1 MPQRAIVG
9 SVEAIEAFR
18 TKLIIYLSKARPA
31 LDEVSADVM
40 RTRLWIE
47 NDQRALWEHEFRK
60 RAKALEQAQQE
71 LFSAKLSNLSKET
84 AVQQFTYHRA
94 RRALEE
100 AEQKLRILKRWRR
113 DFDNR
118 LQPLV
123 KQMEKLHTVLSNDM
137 VQAIAYLAEVVKTLD
152 AYAQVAP
159 ASAASG
165 AGQGSGA
172 AAPDGAAAV
181 SAQTPSPETKPSGG
195 TAGV

>member
-18 TKLIIYLSKARPA
+18 TNLIIYLSKARPA

-47 NDQRALWEHEFRK
+47 NDQRAFWEHEFRK
-60 RAKALEQAQQE
+60 RAKELEQAQQE

-84 AVQQFTYHRA
+84 AAQQFDYHRA
-94 RRALEE
+94 RRALDE
-100 AEQKLRILKRWRR
+100 AEQKLRVLKRWHR

-118 LQPLV
+118 MQPLV

-137 VQAIAYLAEVVKTLD
+137 VQAVAYLTQAVKTLD

-159 ASAASG
+159 ASATSG
-165 AGQGSGA
+165 AGQGSGP

-181 SAQTPSPETKPSGG
+181 SGQTPPADNKPPGG
-195 TAGV
+195 TTDI